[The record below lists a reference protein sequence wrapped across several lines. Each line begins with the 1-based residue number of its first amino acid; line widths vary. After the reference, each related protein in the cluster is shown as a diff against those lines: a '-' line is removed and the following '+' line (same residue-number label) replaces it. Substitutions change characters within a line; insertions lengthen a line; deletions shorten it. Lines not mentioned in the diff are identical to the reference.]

1 MKIIVEANIPYIKG
15 LLEAFGEV
23 EYLPA
28 AEINAGAVKEADAL
42 FVRTRTRCDSRL
54 LSGSRVR
61 FIATATI
68 GTDHID
74 PGYCRDNGI
83 AAYNA
88 PGCNAPAVAQYVFA
102 AIGNFLHG
110 QSPENL
116 TLGVVGVGHVGS
128 IVARWGERLGM
139 RDAMRPAAPAQGRR
153 RLRQLGEDS
162 GGSRHH
168 NFPHTSDR

>member
-28 AEINAGAVKEADAL
+28 AEINAETVKEADAL

-68 GTDHID
+68 GTDHIGL
-74 PGYCRDNGI
+74 GYCRDNGI
-83 AAYNA
+83 AVIRVCGNRQFPARTI
-88 PGCNAPAVAQYVFA
+88 PGWPD
-102 AIGNFLHG
+102 IGRGRSGARWQHRG
-110 QSPENL
+110 A
-116 TLGVVGVGHVGS
+116 LGRAVGH
-128 IVARWGERLGM
+128 AC
-139 RDAMRPAAPAQGRR
+139 DAMRPAAPAQGRR

-162 GGSRHH
+162 GESRHH